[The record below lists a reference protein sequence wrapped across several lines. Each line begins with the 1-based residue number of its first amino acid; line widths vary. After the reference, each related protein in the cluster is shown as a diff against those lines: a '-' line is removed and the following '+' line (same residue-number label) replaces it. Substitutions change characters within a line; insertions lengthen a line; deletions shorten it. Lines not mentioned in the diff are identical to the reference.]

1 MKQLRLTIVA
11 LFWLSTAAYGGS
23 GNCLAAA
30 TSPAVGQ
37 HPAIDSTDPR
47 PSGHIVQNANEC
59 APDQAEAVWG
69 DRSNL
74 LGYSCY
80 NNRNGS

>member
-11 LFWLSTAAYGGS
+11 LLWLSSAAYGGS

-30 TSPAVGQ
+30 TSPGGGQ
-37 HPAIDSTDPR
+37 RPAIDSTDPR

-69 DRSNL
+69 AHTNL

-80 NNRNGS
+80 NNPNGG